1 MVMKKQ
7 DKKEKRVTST
17 ALKEV
22 WYDAEILNKRETTL
36 RPDALDVEKAA
47 LFEKSTATSGKP
59 RDLESLKD
67 RDTEN
72 FSQSETIGFAEEA
85 LKRTY
90 VAEPRLRTRAR
101 NVKQFVGEV
110 RTHLAQTEDD
120 HVKSITVYEEI
131 KMTIGTGQ

>member
-7 DKKEKRVTST
+7 GKKEKRGTPT

-22 WYDAEILNKRETTL
+22 WYDAEMVNKRETTL
-36 RPDALDVEKAA
+36 RRDALDVEKAA
-47 LFEKSTATSGKP
+47 LVEKSTATSEKP
-59 RDLESLKD
+59 RDSESLENS
-67 RDTEN
+67 DTEN

-85 LKRTY
+85 LKQTD
-90 VAEPRLRTRAR
+90 VAKTRLRTRAR

-110 RTHLAQTEDD
+110 RTHLAETEGN